1 LTKAVEMTPSANA
14 YSNLG
19 SVYLSLRQFEQAS
32 TAFEKAYASNP
43 RSIRA
48 CGNLARAYYW
58 TPGRCDEAR
67 KLLEQAIRLG
77 QEALAVNPT
86 DAGADI
92 LLAYYHAMLGRKTEA
107 LAHLGKALRAE
118 PNNGEFLFWAGVVHN
133 RFGDRVTA
141 LASLEQAAA
150 LGYSRSEI
158 QTTPELEDLGS
169 DSRFQSLIRAK

>member
-1 LTKAVEMTPSANA
+1 MYE
-14 YSNLG
+14 
-19 SVYLSLRQFEQAS
+19 
-32 TAFEKAYASNP
+32 
-43 RSIRA
+43 RA
-48 CGNLARAYYW
+48 IA
-58 TPGRCDEAR
+58 
-67 KLLEQAIRLG
+67 LG
-77 QEALAVNPT
+77 QEALQVNPL
-86 DAGADI
+86 DVEVHI